1 MASIDGAYVGPIE
14 IDEVATVVEQI
25 RAGQE
30 ALPSKQLIRR
40 KSVDPNAN
48 RS

>member
-1 MASIDGAYVGPIE
+1 MVSVDGAYVGPIE
-14 IDEVATVVEQI
+14 IDEVPTAVEQI
-25 RAGQE
+25 RNGQE
-30 ALPSKQLIRR
+30 VLPEKQLIRR